1 MELAE
6 KRGGSLLGKQLAEYD
21 KQLAEYGEQL
31 SRLNLEKA
39 VECFGH
45 KVTRFNLD
53 NDTISIKFSYVGEN
67 PEKRDKRR
75 AKKLNIA
82 ILLAEILKLREKKKP
97 VQISDRK
104 MQIQRAKKSLLPSK
118 TDEIQQMI
126 DEACIDDAPNLEHPP
141 QQHKPKR

>member
-6 KRGGSLLGKQLAEYD
+6 KRGGSLLGKQLAEYGR
-21 KQLAEYGEQL
+21 QLAEFGEQL

-53 NDTISIKFSYVGEN
+53 NDTISIKFRYVGES
-67 PEKRDKRR
+67 PDKRDKRR
-75 AKKLNIA
+75 AKKMNIA

-97 VQISDRK
+97 LQISDRK
-104 MQIQRAKKSLLPSK
+104 TQVQRAKESLLPSK

-126 DEACIDDAPNLEHPP
+126 DEACIDDVPKLEHHPR
-141 QQHKPKR
+141 QHKPKR